1 MAEELGATNILSCFV
16 LRLFYLASTYICTEC
31 PYARGVP
38 TDQVIISQVG
48 GTQPAHTSTEDEV
61 LAP

>member
-16 LRLFYLASTYICTEC
+16 LRLFYLASTYICIEC
-31 PYARGVP
+31 PYARGVL
-38 TDQVIISQVG
+38 TDPQVG
-48 GTQPAHTSTEDEV
+48 DTQPAHASTEDEV